1 MFKGTVRETVILTLL
16 HLRGPTG
23 LGDSLTFTVL
33 HLEEAVASATDRST
47 GEAMENH
54 IHDGKRHVCLW
65 CFYISLELEMVP
77 AALYK
82 DEALLVHLLVVQ
94 WSCRRIIGNKS
105 CIFMNLLAIKTCH

>member
-1 MFKGTVRETVILTLL
+1 MFRGTVREAVILADHLILTLL

-54 IHDGKRHVCLW
+54 IHDGKRYVCVW

-82 DEALLVHLLVVQ
+82 DEALISSSPACPVEL
-94 WSCRRIIGNKS
+94 
-105 CIFMNLLAIKTCH
+105 